1 MKTIWKFDIFGDTP
15 IIMPVGAQILG
26 VGAQDDNPYLWALV
40 DTLAGREERRISVV
54 GTGWEVPES
63 GVYLGAYFT
72 ERFVWHIFEEV

>member
-26 VGAQDDNPYLWALV
+26 VGVQDDNPYLWALV

-63 GVYLGAYFT
+63 GVYLGTYFT